1 MLKIIVRSFFPDWKP
16 ETLQGVS
23 QVCTSLNKVLI
34 DKVPF
39 HRCVLESRQ
48 SRPTWR
54 PASTPP
60 PTSAR
65 RAERRWCC
73 DRRHCCCRCGRRR
86 WDLCVGNAVLRR
98 RWRRRLGSMTRHF
111 FAVTDVSTPPPGIL
125 RLIFDVGYRSF
136 PCVFTNLDQFVLT
149 VQMRHFAYFCY
160 CILINL
166 KSLRL
171 TNLYQ
176 FVLTE
181 QVCDTKLLT

>member
-23 QVCTSLNKVLI
+23 QECTSLNKVLI

-65 RAERRWCC
+65 RAERRWCY

-111 FAVTDVSTPPPGIL
+111 FAVTDVSTPPPGYIT
-125 RLIFDVGYRSF
+125 
-136 PCVFTNLDQFVLT
+136 TNFWRWLSVISVCFHKFGPVCLNCTNASLCLFLLLHFDQFKKFTLDKFVPVCLDW
-149 VQMRHFAYFCY
+149 A
-160 CILINL
+160 
-166 KSLRL
+166 SLR
-171 TNLYQ
+171 Y
-176 FVLTE
+176 
-181 QVCDTKLLT
+181 